1 VIEMTDAL
9 SVDVIELPG
18 SMLQSLKIAKYE
30 MLNYMRSR
38 RFLVLLVVDI
48 VIGAILTGIVA
59 YYRPQAF
66 LANVLG
72 FYALWW
78 GSVASFMV
86 ILSCIFFGGDSIS
99 GEFQNK
105 TGYFIMANPVRR
117 SSVYVGKFIA
127 AFISSLIVI
136 LLFFAITFANGVYY
150 FGMNVPLQLS
160 ESLLFTLLYLLSVL
174 GFTFFFS
181 SLFRSSVTS
190 VILTAILFLFVF
202 TTIQTFVADFMGI
215 EPWFLITYG
224 AGIITD
230 IFTVPY
236 PAHLSR
242 TVERFGRHVTVLTS
256 FVPSVAEGLAIM
268 VAYFVVSSLL
278 GLFLFERSEFR

>member
-1 VIEMTDAL
+1 MTENVSAVVEM
-9 SVDVIELPG
+9 ERKLPG
-18 SMLQSLKIAKYE
+18 SPAQSLKIAKYE

-38 RFLVLLVVDI
+38 RFLVLLVVDA

-66 LANVLG
+66 LGSMLG

-78 GSVASFMV
+78 GNVASFVV
-86 ILSCIFFGGDSIS
+86 ILSCIFFGGDAIS
-99 GEFQNK
+99 GEFQNR
-105 TGYFIMANPVRR
+105 TGYFIMANPIRR
-117 SSVYVGKFIA
+117 SSVYVGKFIG
-127 AFISSLIVI
+127 AFISSLIILVFFFVI
-136 LLFFAITFANGVYY
+136 TIANGIYY
-150 FGMNVPLQLS
+150 FGASIPAQLA
-160 ESLLFTLLYLLSVL
+160 ESLLFSVIYLLSVL

-202 TTIQTFVADFMGI
+202 TTVQTFVSSFVGV

-224 AGIITD
+224 AGIITN

-236 PAHLSR
+236 PSHMTK
-242 TVERFGRHVTVLTS
+242 TVERFGRHATVLTTYI
-256 FVPSVAEGLAIM
+256 PTVAEGLVIM
-268 VAYFVVSSLL
+268 AAYFIISSLL
-278 GLFLFERSEFR
+278 GLYLFERSEFR